1 MYPIII
7 THLDSNSVPRLFY
20 NITVDLSDITGWFI
34 SFEIPTII
42 TLSTV
47 WGIFI
52 LLKLISMSKI
62 HKLEISAT
70 PDYGKSRERNYQMIK
85 NKYLLLLVIC
95 LCENVLMIN
104 VILQSLIGKSLK
116 FGQKPSLSI
125 FDMQYVGY
133 YQIHANKYLT
143 FRVLNSSLFTSFLSL
158 LILVRITTQYLHSHY
173 SYFEED
179 FRLKHKLIYF
189 CSASAVIF
197 GLGIFS
203 YSILIQSI
211 LYPILLITEYVVYI
225 RTSIKLNS
233 CLYKRYFDSQ
243 HHEYR
248 EKWVRNYYR
257 KVHRSYKLTSIII
270 AIFISCHV
278 IVFVIAS
285 TIPQVYVLES
295 LLPSVPYILD
305 IFANYLEFCCKI
317 VTNISA
323 TIGSVFFIFPYIIF
337 SLGQL
342 YIRLKE
348 KYRFRK
354 NNLYSNPSL
363 ITRLIQRQN
372 AAYQRNNYFN

>member
-7 THLDSNSVPRLFY
+7 AHLDSNSVLRLFH
-20 NITVDLSDITGWFI
+20 NISVDLDHITGWVI
-34 SFEIPTII
+34 SLEIPIII
-42 TLSTV
+42 TLSTL
-47 WGIFI
+47 WGIFL

-62 HKLEISAT
+62 HKLTVSTT
-70 PDYGKSRERNYQMIK
+70 PDYGKSRERNYQMNR
-85 NKYLLLLVIC
+85 NKYLHLLAIC
-95 LCENVLMIN
+95 ICENVLIIN
-104 VILQSLIGKSLK
+104 IILQSLIGNSLK
-116 FGQKPSLSI
+116 FGQKSTSTI
-125 FDMQYVGY
+125 FNWKYVGY
-133 YQIHANKYLT
+133 NQVHGNKYLT
-143 FRVLNSSLFTSFLSL
+143 FRVLNSSTFTSFLSL

-173 SYFEED
+173 SYFEEY
-179 FRLKHKLIYF
+179 FQLKHKLIYF
-189 CSASAVIF
+189 CSASTVIF

-203 YSILIQSI
+203 YSILIQRI

-257 KVHRSYKLTSIII
+257 KVHRNYKLTSITI

-278 IVFVIAS
+278 IIFIILS
-285 TIPQVYVLES
+285 TVPQVYVLES
-295 LLPSVPYILD
+295 LLPNPPYILH
-305 IFANYLEFCCKI
+305 IVINYLEDCCKI

>member
-1 MYPIII
+1 MHPIFI
-7 THLDSNSVPRLFY
+7 THLDSNSVIGLFH
-20 NITVDLSDITGWFI
+20 NISTDLSQITSCFI
-34 SFEIPTII
+34 AFEILITIL
-42 TLSTV
+42 LSTS
-47 WGIFI
+47 WGIFLI
-52 LLKLISMSKI
+52 LKLVSMSKI
-62 HKLEISAT
+62 HKSAISTT
-70 PDYGKSRERNYQMIK
+70 PDYGRSRERNYQMNK
-85 NKYLLLLVIC
+85 NKYLLLLAIC

-104 VILQSLIGKSLK
+104 LILQSLIGKSLK
-116 FGQKPSLSI
+116 FGQKPSLSLLHP
-125 FDMQYVGY
+125 QYVGY
-133 YQIHANKYLT
+133 NQIHANKYLT

-173 SYFEED
+173 SYFEEY

-189 CSASAVIF
+189 CSTSAVIF

-257 KVHRSYKLTSIII
+257 KVYRSFKLTSITI
-270 AIFISCHV
+270 AIFISSNV
-278 IVFVIAS
+278 IVFIILS
-285 TIPQVYVLES
+285 TVPQVYVVES
-295 LLPSVPYILD
+295 LLPNPSYILHLF
-305 IFANYLEFCCKI
+305 ISYLGDCCNVI
-317 VTNISA
+317 ISTST
-323 TIGSVFFIFPYIIF
+323 TIGSVFFILPYIIF

-348 KYRFRK
+348 KYHFRYK
-354 NNLYSNPSL
+354 NLYSNPSL

-372 AAYQRNNYFN
+372 AAYQRNHYFN

>member
-7 THLDSNSVPRLFY
+7 SHLDSNSVLRLFH
-20 NITVDLSDITGWFI
+20 NISVDLSDITGWFI
-34 SFEIPTII
+34 IFEILII
-42 TLSTV
+42 ILLSTL
-47 WGIFI
+47 WGIFLI
-52 LLKLISMSKI
+52 LKLISMSKI
-62 HKLEISAT
+62 HKLEIST
-70 PDYGKSRERNYQMIK
+70 TLDYGKSRERNYQMNR

-95 LCENVLMIN
+95 LCENVLMID

-133 YQIHANKYLT
+133 NQIHANSYLI
-143 FRVLNSSLFTSFLSL
+143 FRVLNSSIFTSFLSL
-158 LILVRITTQYLHSHY
+158 LILVRITTQYLDSHY
-173 SYFEED
+173 SYFEEY
-179 FRLKHKLIYF
+179 FCLKHKLIYF

-203 YSILIQSI
+203 YSILIQRI

-248 EKWVRNYYR
+248 EKWVTNYYR
-257 KVHRSYKLTSIII
+257 KVHRSFKLTSITI
-270 AIFISCHV
+270 AIFISSNV
-278 IVFVIAS
+278 IVFI
-285 TIPQVYVLES
+285 TISIVPQIYVLES
-295 LLPSVPYILD
+295 LLPNVPYILD
-305 IFANYLEFCCKI
+305 IAISYLEYCCDI
-317 VTNISA
+317 ILSISG
-323 TIGSVFFIFPYIIF
+323 TIGFLFSIFPYIIF

-348 KYRFRK
+348 KYHFRYK
-354 NNLYSNPSL
+354 NLYSNPSL